1 MARPATGR
9 WWCRLMTKG
18 PKDQRTKRH
27 FYRTF
32 FTIFSGNPRFRQIFL
47 SYSTW
52 FFEKYAAFGA
62 LLIYLFDF
70 FVFCKFWPRF
80 GALLMALWNFV
91 DVFSLIFSVVS
102 EFRWFWKDLTQI
114 WCVLPMCL
122 VFSPFIFRESAM
134 LTVQKSV
141 RNIVN
146 SIYLGHL
153 YVACCKIH
161 CFSCPERFWP
171 RSSRK
176 M

>member
-1 MARPATGR
+1 MCV
-9 WWCRLMTKG
+9 W
-18 PKDQRTKRH
+18 H
-27 FYRTF
+27 FYRSF
-32 FTIFSGNPRFRQIFL
+32 FTIFSGNPRFRTIFL
-47 SYSTW
+47 GSSTW
-52 FFEKYAAFGA
+52 FFEKYAAFGT
-62 LLIYLFDF
+62 LLMYLFDF
-70 FVFCKFWPRF
+70 FVFFTFWPQF
-80 GALLMALWNFV
+80 GPLLMVLWNFV
-91 DVFSLIFSVVS
+91 DVFSVIFRVLD
-102 EFRWFWKDLTQI
+102 EFRWFWNDLIEILTWF

-134 LTVQKSV
+134 VTVQKSV